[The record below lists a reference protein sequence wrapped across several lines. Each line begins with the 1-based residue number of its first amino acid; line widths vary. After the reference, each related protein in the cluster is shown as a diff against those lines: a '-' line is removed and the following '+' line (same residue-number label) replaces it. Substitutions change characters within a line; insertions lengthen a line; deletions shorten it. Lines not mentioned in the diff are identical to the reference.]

1 MVYIGIDI
9 AKFKHFA
16 SVVSSD
22 GEVIV
27 KPFPFENSRQ
37 GFMKLVEEIE
47 NFQDCLI
54 GLESTGHYAENL
66 IYFLYER
73 GYKIGVINPIQTD
86 ALRDSNIR
94 KTKTDKIDTKL
105 IVQCLMLKKYS
116 LVNSQDLNI
125 IKLRHLSRFK
135 HETIQQQ
142 TRIKIQLTTCLDTVF
157 PELSNFF
164 KGNLHSKVS
173 YSLLEKYPSAKA
185 IAHCRIDG
193 LTNLLYANSRGHYNQ
208 DRALQLKNLAK
219 QSIGLDNPAIELQ
232 IQCLIKQLR
241 LYQKQIK
248 DIDLAIVTLMELI
261 NSPILTIPGV
271 GYTLGAMIISEI
283 SDIKRFSNPSKLLA
297 FAGLD
302 PVVKQSGNFQASS
315 MKISKRGSTYLRYAI
330 YRVAFLIIHNNETFH
345 DYYISKRAQGKLIL
359 TVSMVS
365 EVFKKWLKNF
375 YLSCNFLSNN
385 FFKNFFLKDY

>member
-73 GYKIGVINPIQTD
+73 GYQIGVINPIQTD

-105 IVQCLMLKKYS
+105 IVQCLMLKKYT
-116 LVNSQDLNI
+116 LVKSQDINI
-125 IKLRHLSRFK
+125 IKLRRLCRFRM
-135 HETIQQQ
+135 EMMQQQ
-142 TRIKIQLTTCLDTVF
+142 TRIKTQLTTCLDTVF
-157 PELSNFF
+157 PELPRFF
-164 KGNLHSKVS
+164 KGNVHLKST
-173 YSLLEKYPSAKA
+173 YALLEKYPSSKSIRSA
-185 IAHCRIDG
+185 RIDG
-193 LTNLLYANSRGHYNQ
+193 LTNVLYNNSKGKYNQ
-208 DRALQLKNLAK
+208 EKAIELKNLAK
-219 QSIGLDNPAIELQ
+219 NSVGIDNSSIDLQ

-248 DIDLAIVTLMELI
+248 DIDLNIMTLMEIL

-283 SDIKRFSNPSKLLA
+283 GDIKRFSNPTKLLA

-302 PVVKQSGNFQASS
+302 PVIKQSGNFQADT

-330 YRVAFLIIHNNETFH
+330 YRVAFLIIYNNETFH
-345 DYYISKRAQGKLIL
+345 NYYLVKRSQGKNHRVALGHICNKLVRVIFKIL
-359 TVSMVS
+359 TD
-365 EVFKKWLKNF
+365 EIPFN
-375 YLSCNFLSNN
+375 LS
-385 FFKNFFLKDY
+385 

>member
-66 IYFLYER
+66 IYFLYQR
-73 GYKIGVINPIQTD
+73 GYQIGVINPIQTD

-94 KTKTDKIDTKL
+94 KTKTDKVDTKL

-116 LVNSQDLNI
+116 LVNSQDI
-125 IKLRHLSRFK
+125 DMIKLKRLSRFK
-135 HETIQQQ
+135 MEMVQQQ
-142 TRIKIQLTTCLDTVF
+142 TRIKTQLTACLDIVF
-157 PELSNFF
+157 PELSSFF
-164 KGNLHSKVS
+164 KGNLHLKTS
-173 YSLLEKYPSAKA
+173 YALLEKYPSSKA
-185 IAHCRIDG
+185 ISSARIDG
-193 LTNLLYANSRGHYNQ
+193 LTNLLTSNSKGKYNQ
-208 DRALQLKNLAK
+208 SKALELKSLAK
-219 QSIGLDNPAIELQ
+219 SSVGLDNPAVELQ

-241 LYQKQIK
+241 LYQKQIN
-248 DIDLAIVTLMELI
+248 DIELSIMTLMKII

-283 SDIKRFSNPSKLLA
+283 ADIKRFSNPSKLLA

-302 PVVKQSGNFQASS
+302 PVIKQSGNFQADH

-330 YRVAFLIIHNNETFH
+330 YRVAFLIIYNNETFH
-345 DYYISKRAQGKLIL
+345 NYYLDKRAQGKNHRVALGHVCNKLVRIIFKILINDIP
-359 TVSMVS
+359 
-365 EVFKKWLKNF
+365 FN
-375 YLSCNFLSNN
+375 LS
-385 FFKNFFLKDY
+385 

>member
-16 SVVSSD
+16 SVVSQD
-22 GEVIV
+22 GKVIV

-73 GYKIGVINPIQTD
+73 GYQIGVINPIQTD

-94 KTKTDKIDTKL
+94 KTKTDKIDTTL
-105 IVQCLMLKKYS
+105 IVQCLMLNKYS
-116 LVNSQDLNI
+116 LVTSLDINI
-125 IKLRHLSRFK
+125 IKLRRLSRFRL
-135 HETIQQQ
+135 ETIQQQ
-142 TRIKIQLTTCLDTVF
+142 TRIKTQLTGCLDIVF
-157 PELSNFF
+157 PELPSFF
-164 KGNLHSKVS
+164 KGNLHLKVS
-173 YSLLEKYPSAKA
+173 YALLEKYPSAKA

-193 LTNLLYANSRGHYNQ
+193 LTNLLYSNSKGHYNH
-208 DRALQLKNLAK
+208 DKALQLKTLAK
-219 QSIGLDNPAIELQ
+219 GSIALDNPAIELQ

-241 LYQKQIK
+241 LYQEQIK
-248 DIDLAIVTLMELI
+248 DINLSIMTLIELI

-283 SDIKRFSNPSKLLA
+283 GDIKKFSNPSKLLA

-302 PVVKQSGNFQASS
+302 PVVKQSGNFQSDS

-330 YRVAFLIIHNNETFH
+330 YRVAFIIIYNNETFH
-345 DYYISKRAQGKLIL
+345 NYYIAKRSQGKSHRVALGHVCNKLVRIIFRIL
-359 TVSMVS
+359 TDNTP
-365 EVFKKWLKNF
+365 FN
-375 YLSCNFLSNN
+375 LS
-385 FFKNFFLKDY
+385 

>member
-73 GYKIGVINPIQTD
+73 GYQIGVINPIQTD

-116 LVNSQDLNI
+116 LVNSQDINI
-125 IKLRHLSRFK
+125 IKLRRLSRFK
-135 HETIQQQ
+135 LETIQQQ
-142 TRIKIQLTTCLDTVF
+142 TRIKIQLTACLDIVF
-157 PELSNFF
+157 PELSTFF
-164 KGNLHSKVS
+164 KGNLHLKAS
-173 YSLLEKYPSAKA
+173 YALLEKYSSAKA
-185 IAHCRIDG
+185 IAHCRI
-193 LTNLLYANSRGHYNQ
+193 GHYTQ
-208 DRALQLKNLAK
+208 DKTLQLKQLAK

-248 DIDLAIVTLMELI
+248 DIDLAITTLMELL

-283 SDIKRFSNPSKLLA
+283 GDIKRFSNPSKLLA

-302 PVVKQSGNFQASS
+302 PVVKQSGDFQASS
-315 MKISKRGSTYLRYAI
+315 MKISKRGSSYLRYAI
-330 YRVAFLIIHNNETFH
+330 YRVAFLIIYNNETFH
-345 DYYISKRAQGKLIL
+345 NYYISKRAQGKTHRVALGHVCNKLVRVIFKIL
-359 TVSMVS
+359 TD
-365 EVFKKWLKNF
+365 ETPFN
-375 YLSCNFLSNN
+375 LS
-385 FFKNFFLKDY
+385 

>member
-22 GEVIV
+22 GKVIV

-66 IYFLYER
+66 IQFLYER
-73 GYKIGVINPIQTD
+73 HYSIAVINPIQTD
-86 ALRDSNIR
+86 SLRDSNIR
-94 KTKTDKIDTKL
+94 KTKTDKIDTML

-116 LVNSQDLNI
+116 LVSSKNIDL
-125 IKLRHLSRFK
+125 IKLRRLSRFRL
-135 HETIQQQ
+135 EMVQQQ
-142 TRIKIQLTTCLDTVF
+142 TRIKTQLTACLDIVF
-157 PELSNFF
+157 PELVRFF
-164 KGNLHSKVS
+164 KGNLHLKAA
-173 YSLLEKYPSAKA
+173 YALLEKYSSAKTIRSA
-185 IAHCRIDG
+185 RIDG
-193 LTNLLYANSRGHYNQ
+193 LTNLLYNNSHGRYSQ
-208 DRALQLKNLAK
+208 ERAIELKNLAK
-219 QSIGLDNPAIELQ
+219 ESVGLDNPAIELQ

-248 DIDLAIVTLMELI
+248 DIDIGIMTLMEII

-271 GYTLGAMIISEI
+271 GYILSAMIISEI
-283 SDIKRFSNPSKLLA
+283 DDIKKFSNPSKLLA
-297 FAGLD
+297 FSGLD
-302 PVVKQSGNFQASS
+302 PVVKQSGNFQAEH

-330 YRVAFLIIHNNETFH
+330 YRVAFLIIYNNETFH
-345 DYYISKRAQGKLIL
+345 NYYISKRAQGKTHRVALGHVCNKLVRVIFKIL
-359 TVSMVS
+359 TD
-365 EVFKKWLKNF
+365 ETPFN
-375 YLSCNFLSNN
+375 LS
-385 FFKNFFLKDY
+385 

>member
-27 KPFPFENSRQ
+27 KPFPFENSRE

-47 NFQDCLI
+47 NFQDPLI

-73 GYKIGVINPIQTD
+73 GYKIGLINPIQTD
-86 ALRDSNIR
+86 SLRDSNIR

-105 IVQCLMLKKYS
+105 IVECLMLRKYS
-116 LVNSQDLNI
+116 LISHQDIDI
-125 IKLRHLSRFK
+125 IKLKRLSRFRM
-135 HETIQQQ
+135 EMVQQQ
-142 TRIKIQLTTCLDTVF
+142 TRIKTQLTGCLDIVF
-157 PELSNFF
+157 PELPSFF
-164 KGNLHSKVS
+164 KGNLHLKTS
-173 YSLLEKYPSAKA
+173 YALLEKYSSAKS
-185 IAHCRIDG
+185 IRSTRIDG
-193 LTNLLYANSRGHYNQ
+193 LTNLLYNNSKGKYIY
-208 DRALQLKNLAK
+208 DDALRLKELAK
-219 QSIGLDNPAIELQ
+219 SSVGLDNPAIELQ
-232 IQCLIKQLR
+232 IKCLITQLK

-248 DIDLAIVTLMELI
+248 DIDLSIMTLMEIL

-283 SDIKRFSNPSKLLA
+283 GDIKKFSNPSTLLA

-302 PVVKQSGNFQASS
+302 PVTKQSGNFQSDH

-330 YRVAFLIIHNNETFH
+330 YRVAFLIIYNNQTFRN
-345 DYYISKRAQGKLIL
+345 YYLDKRAQGKGHRVALGHVCNKLVRVIFKIL
-359 TVSMVS
+359 T
-365 EVFKKWLKNF
+365 ENIPFN
-375 YLSCNFLSNN
+375 LS
-385 FFKNFFLKDY
+385 

>member
-22 GEVIV
+22 GKVIV

-47 NFQDCLI
+47 NFHDCLI

-73 GYKIGVINPIQTD
+73 GYQIGVINPIQTD

-94 KTKTDKIDTKL
+94 KTKTDKVDTML

-116 LVNSQDLNI
+116 LVTSQDINI
-125 IKLRHLSRFK
+125 IKLRRLSRFRL
-135 HETIQQQ
+135 ETVQQQ
-142 TRIKIQLTTCLDTVF
+142 TRIKTQLTGCLDIVF

-164 KGNLHSKVS
+164 KGNLHLKVS
-173 YSLLEKYPSAKA
+173 YALLEKYPSAKA
-185 IAHCRIDG
+185 ISSARIDG
-193 LTNLLYANSRGHYNQ
+193 LTNLLYNNSKGRYHQ
-208 DRALQLKNLAK
+208 DKAIQLKSLANE
-219 QSIGLDNPAIELQ
+219 SIGLNNPAIELQ

-241 LYQKQIK
+241 LYHKQIK
-248 DIDLAIVTLMELI
+248 EIDLAIMTLMELL

-283 SDIKRFSNPSKLLA
+283 GDIKRFSNPSKLLA

-302 PVVKQSGNFQASS
+302 PIVKQSGNFQADT

-330 YRVAFLIIHNNETFH
+330 YRVAFIIIYNNDTFH
-345 DYYISKRAQGKLIL
+345 NYYLDKRAQGKSHRVALGHVCNKLVRVIFKVL
-359 TVSMVS
+359 TDETS
-365 EVFKKWLKNF
+365 FN
-375 YLSCNFLSNN
+375 LS
-385 FFKNFFLKDY
+385 

>member
-37 GFMKLVEEIE
+37 GFMKLLEEIE

-66 IYFLYER
+66 IFFLYQR
-73 GYKIGVINPIQTD
+73 GYQIGVINPIQTD

-105 IVQCLMLKKYS
+105 VVQCLMLKKYS
-116 LVNSQDLNI
+116 LVNSQDINI
-125 IKLRHLSRFK
+125 IKLKRLSRFK
-135 HETIQQQ
+135 METVQQQ
-142 TRIKIQLTTCLDTVF
+142 TRIKTQLTSCLDVVF
-157 PELSNFF
+157 PELAGFF
-164 KGNLHSKVS
+164 KGNLHLKTS
-173 YSLLEKYPSAKA
+173 YALLEKYPSAKA
-185 IAHCRIDG
+185 IASARIDG
-193 LTNLLYANSRGHYNQ
+193 LTNLLRANSRGKYSQ
-208 DRALQLKNLAK
+208 DKALQLKSLAK
-219 QSIGLDNPAIELQ
+219 ESIGLDNPAIELQ

-241 LYQKQIK
+241 LYRHQIK
-248 DIDLAIVTLMELI
+248 DIDLSIMTLMELI

-283 SDIKRFSNPSKLLA
+283 GDIKRFSNPYKLLA

-302 PVVKQSGNFQASS
+302 P
-315 MKISKRGSTYLRYAI
+315 
-330 YRVAFLIIHNNETFH
+330 II
-345 DYYISKRAQGKLIL
+345 
-359 TVSMVS
+359 
-365 EVFKKWLKNF
+365 
-375 YLSCNFLSNN
+375 
-385 FFKNFFLKDY
+385 

>member
-37 GFMKLVEEIE
+37 GFMKLIEEIE

-105 IVQCLMLKKYS
+105 IVQCLMLKKYT
-116 LVNSQDLNI
+116 LVKSQDINI
-125 IKLRHLSRFK
+125 IKLRRLCRFRM
-135 HETIQQQ
+135 EMVQQQ
-142 TRIKIQLTTCLDTVF
+142 TRIKTQLTTCLDTVF
-157 PELSNFF
+157 PELPRFF
-164 KGNLHSKVS
+164 KGNIHLKTT
-173 YSLLEKYPSAKA
+173 YALLEKYPSSKSIRSA
-185 IAHCRIDG
+185 RIDG
-193 LTNLLYANSRGHYNQ
+193 LTNVLYNNSKGKYNQ
-208 DRALQLKNLAK
+208 EKAIELKNLAK
-219 QSIGLDNPAIELQ
+219 NSVGIDNPSIDLQ

-241 LYQKQIK
+241 LYKKQIK
-248 DIDLAIVTLMELI
+248 DIDLSIMTLMEIL

-283 SDIKRFSNPSKLLA
+283 GDIKRFSNPTKLLA

-302 PVVKQSGNFQASS
+302 PVIKQSGNFQADT

-330 YRVAFLIIHNNETFH
+330 YRVAFLIIYNNETFH
-345 DYYISKRAQGKLIL
+345 NYYLTKRSQGKNHRVALGHVCNKLVRVIFKIL
-359 TVSMVS
+359 TD
-365 EVFKKWLKNF
+365 EIPFN
-375 YLSCNFLSNN
+375 LS
-385 FFKNFFLKDY
+385 

>member
-1 MVYIGIDI
+1 
-9 AKFKHFA
+9 
-16 SVVSSD
+16 
-22 GEVIV
+22 
-27 KPFPFENSRQ
+27 
-37 GFMKLVEEIE
+37 MKLLEEIE

-73 GYKIGVINPIQTD
+73 GYRIGVINPIQTD

-116 LVNSQDLNI
+116 LVNSQDINI
-125 IKLRHLSRFK
+125 IKLRRLSRFK
-135 HETIQQQ
+135 LETIQQQ
-142 TRIKIQLTTCLDTVF
+142 TRIKTQLTACLDIVF
-157 PELSNFF
+157 PELSSFF
-164 KGNLHSKVS
+164 KGNLHLKVS
-173 YSLLEKYPSAKA
+173 YALLEKYPSAKT

-193 LTNLLYANSRGHYNQ
+193 LTNLLYDNSRGHYNQ
-208 DRALQLKNLAK
+208 DKALQLKELAK

-241 LYQKQIK
+241 LYQRQIK
-248 DIDLAIVTLMELI
+248 DIDLAIMTLMELL

-283 SDIKRFSNPSKLLA
+283 GDIKRFSNPSKLLA

-302 PVVKQSGNFQASS
+302 PVVKQSGDFQASS

-330 YRVAFLIIHNNETFH
+330 YRVAFLIIYNNETFYN
-345 DYYISKRAQGKLIL
+345 YYISKRAQGKTHRVALGHVCNKLVRVIFKIL
-359 TVSMVS
+359 TD
-365 EVFKKWLKNF
+365 ETPFN
-375 YLSCNFLSNN
+375 LS
-385 FFKNFFLKDY
+385 

>member
-22 GEVIV
+22 GKVIV

-37 GFMKLVEEIE
+37 GFMKLLEEIE
-47 NFQDCLI
+47 NFHDCLI

-66 IYFLYER
+66 IFFLYQH
-73 GYKIGVINPIQTD
+73 GYQIGVINPIQTD

-94 KTKTDKIDTKL
+94 KTKTDKIDTYL
-105 IVQCLMLKKYS
+105 IVQCLMLNKYS
-116 LVNSQDLNI
+116 LVTSLDINI
-125 IKLRHLSRFK
+125 IKLRRLSRFRL
-135 HETIQQQ
+135 ETIQQQ
-142 TRIKIQLTTCLDTVF
+142 ARIKTQLIGCLDIVF
-157 PELSNFF
+157 PELPSFF
-164 KGNLHSKVS
+164 KGNLHLKVS
-173 YSLLEKYPSAKA
+173 YALLEKYPSAKA

-193 LTNLLYANSRGHYNQ
+193 LTNLLYSNSKGHYNQ
-208 DRALQLKNLAK
+208 DKALQLKTLAK
-219 QSIGLDNPAIELQ
+219 ESIALDNPAIELQ

-241 LYQKQIK
+241 LYQEQIK
-248 DIDLAIVTLMELI
+248 DIDLSIMTLMELI

-283 SDIKRFSNPSKLLA
+283 GDIKKFSNPSKLLA

-302 PVVKQSGNFQASS
+302 PVVKQSGNFQSDS

-330 YRVAFLIIHNNETFH
+330 YRVAFIIIYNNETFH
-345 DYYISKRAQGKLIL
+345 NYYIAKRSQGKSHRVALGHVCNKLVRIIFKIL
-359 TVSMVS
+359 TDNTS
-365 EVFKKWLKNF
+365 FN
-375 YLSCNFLSNN
+375 LS
-385 FFKNFFLKDY
+385 

>member
-9 AKFKHFA
+9 AKYKHFA

-27 KPFPFENSRQ
+27 KPFPFENSRE

-47 NFQDCLI
+47 NFQDPLI

-73 GYKIGVINPIQTD
+73 GYKIGLINPIQTD
-86 ALRDSNIR
+86 SLRDSNIR

-105 IVQCLMLKKYS
+105 IVECLMLRKYS
-116 LVNSQDLNI
+116 LISHQDIDI
-125 IKLRHLSRFK
+125 IKLKRLSRFRM
-135 HETIQQQ
+135 EMVQQQ
-142 TRIKIQLTTCLDTVF
+142 TRIKTQLTGCLDIVF
-157 PELSNFF
+157 PELPSFF
-164 KGNLHSKVS
+164 KGNLHLKTS
-173 YSLLEKYPSAKA
+173 YALLEKYSSAKSIRSA
-185 IAHCRIDG
+185 RIDG
-193 LTNLLYANSRGHYNQ
+193 LTNLLYNNSKGRYTY
-208 DRALQLKNLAK
+208 DDASKLKELAK
-219 QSIGLDNPAIELQ
+219 NSVGLDNPAIELQ
-232 IQCLIKQLR
+232 IKCLITQLR

-248 DIDLAIVTLMELI
+248 DIDLSIMTLMEIL

-283 SDIKRFSNPSKLLA
+283 GDIKKFSNPSKLLA

-302 PVVKQSGNFQASS
+302 PVTKQSGNFQSDH

-330 YRVAFLIIHNNETFH
+330 YRVAFLIIYNNQTFRN
-345 DYYISKRAQGKLIL
+345 YYLDKRAQGKGHRVALGHVCNKLVRVIFKIL
-359 TVSMVS
+359 T
-365 EVFKKWLKNF
+365 ENIPFN
-375 YLSCNFLSNN
+375 LS
-385 FFKNFFLKDY
+385 

>member
-22 GEVIV
+22 GKVIV

-66 IYFLYER
+66 IQFLYER
-73 GYKIGVINPIQTD
+73 HYSIAVINPIQTD
-86 ALRDSNIR
+86 SLRDSNIR
-94 KTKTDKIDTKL
+94 KTKTDKIDTML

-116 LVNSQDLNI
+116 LVSSKNIDL
-125 IKLRHLSRFK
+125 IKLRRLSRFRL
-135 HETIQQQ
+135 EMVQQQ
-142 TRIKIQLTTCLDTVF
+142 TRIKTQLTACLDIVF
-157 PELSNFF
+157 PELVRFF
-164 KGNLHSKVS
+164 KGNLHLKAA
-173 YSLLEKYPSAKA
+173 YALLEKYSSAKTIRSA
-185 IAHCRIDG
+185 RIDG
-193 LTNLLYANSRGHYNQ
+193 LTNLLYNNSHGRYSQ
-208 DRALQLKNLAK
+208 ERAIELKNLAK
-219 QSIGLDNPAIELQ
+219 ESVGLDNPAIELQ

-248 DIDLAIVTLMELI
+248 DIDIGIMTLMEII

-271 GYTLGAMIISEI
+271 GYILGAMIISEI
-283 SDIKRFSNPSKLLA
+283 DDIKKFSNPSKLLA
-297 FAGLD
+297 FSGLD
-302 PVVKQSGNFQASS
+302 PVVKQSGNFQADS

-330 YRVAFLIIHNNETFH
+330 YRVAFLIIYNNETFH
-345 DYYISKRAQGKLIL
+345 NYYLAKRSQGKIHSVALGHVCNKLVRIIFKIL
-359 TVSMVS
+359 TDNTP
-365 EVFKKWLKNF
+365 FN
-375 YLSCNFLSNN
+375 LS
-385 FFKNFFLKDY
+385 

>member
-22 GEVIV
+22 GNVIV

-37 GFMKLVEEIE
+37 GFINLIEEIE

-66 IYFLYER
+66 IQFLYER
-73 GYKIGVINPIQTD
+73 NYSVALINPIQTD
-86 ALRDSNIR
+86 SLRDSNIR
-94 KTKTDKIDTKL
+94 KTKTDKVDTML

-116 LVNSQDLNI
+116 LVSSKNIDL
-125 IKLRHLSRFK
+125 IKLRRLSRFRL
-135 HETIQQQ
+135 EMVQQQ
-142 TRIKIQLTTCLDTVF
+142 TRIKTQLTSCLDIVF
-157 PELSNFF
+157 PELAHFF
-164 KGNLHSKVS
+164 KGNLHLKVS
-173 YSLLEKYPSAKA
+173 YALLEKYSSAKA
-185 IAHCRIDG
+185 IRSARIDG
-193 LTNLLYANSRGHYNQ
+193 LTNLLYNNSRGKYNYEK
-208 DRALQLKNLAK
+208 ALQLKSLAK
-219 QSIGLDNPAIELQ
+219 DSIGLDNPAIELQ

-241 LYQKQIK
+241 LYQKQIS
-248 DIDLAIVTLMELI
+248 DIDLSIMTIMEII

-283 SDIKRFSNPSKLLA
+283 DNIKKFSNPSKLLA

-302 PVVKQSGNFQASS
+302 PVVKQSGNFQAEH

-330 YRVAFLIIHNNETFH
+330 YRVAFLIIYNNETFH
-345 DYYISKRAQGKLIL
+345 NYYLDKRSQGKTHRVALGHVCNKLVRVIFKIL
-359 TVSMVS
+359 TD
-365 EVFKKWLKNF
+365 EIPFN
-375 YLSCNFLSNN
+375 LS
-385 FFKNFFLKDY
+385 